1 MFGLNGC
8 QEMAL
13 SIVWMRQDDLPAD
26 FTDVGIT
33 KHLLVLRDSGMI
45 SMQTDMSHELAFV
58 QALCPAG
65 REHYSRVRQRRSK
78 FKIVSDGADELINI
92 LCCNNNAK
100 KKYADYLDRVDDYR
114 ELSRKGLIHVDWA
127 GDVPYRVEI
136 TDDGREYFEGWFL
149 NQEDSVNINMSP
161 TINNNIINEPSSSS
175 TSFSASSPVMDV
187 SLAIKGLRELDLDS
201 GTKGVLIDAID
212 ELDSASKESDGHAF
226 LDKLEKLS
234 SIAKN
239 VASAGK
245 VVIPFISAA
254 IQSYLG
260 Q

>member
-26 FTDVGIT
+26 LTDMGIT
-33 KHLLVLRDSGMI
+33 KPLLALFDSGMI
-45 SMQTDMSHELAFV
+45 SMKTDMSHEWAFV

-65 REHYSRVRQRRSK
+65 REHYSRVRQCRSK
-78 FKIVSDGADELINI
+78 IKIVSDSADELINI

-100 KKYADYLDRVDDYR
+100 KKFADYLDRVDDYR

-127 GDVPYRVEI
+127 DDVPYRVEI

-161 TINNNIINEPSSSS
+161 TINNNNINEPSSSS

-187 SLAIKGLRELDLDS
+187 SLAIKGLCELDLDS

-212 ELDSASKESDGHAF
+212 ELDSASKESDGHAL